1 MQRNQWSCNNLQ
13 TPWMPPFHSL
23 LPLMDNN
30 VTTAFCFP
38 VCSVGSVQLPLT
50 WLTAVQCWAVQAG
63 QSLVTAGP
71 GHIQDIH
78 PWPDSVRL
86 VRLAR
91 TVIDPVWPDCLE
103 CLCVKCDYDS
113 AASLL
118 WCLQGTQLLDSCDHP
133 WRLDTAES
141 QSVLVGFLSRDMSNS
156 CTCHLSVSENSEQ
169 NYLWNYSKSKREAG
183 VDSYMSFSDFFRNGR
198 TFYLTMECQ

>member
-91 TVIDPVWPDCLE
+91 TVIHPVWPNCLE

-133 WRLDTAES
+133 WRLDTAET
-141 QSVLVGFLSRDMSNS
+141 QSVLVGFCRG
-156 CTCHLSVSENSEQ
+156 TCRILVLATSVFQKTVNKIICETFQ
-169 NYLWNYSKSKREAG
+169 NQNERQEWT
-183 VDSYMSFSDFFRNGR
+183 R
-198 TFYLTMECQ
+198 TWVLVTSLEMGELFI

>member
-1 MQRNQWSCNNLQ
+1 M
-13 TPWMPPFHSL
+13 SL
-23 LPLMDNN
+23 LPFVSQCAVLAVYSCHWLDWLQ
-30 VTTAFCFP
+30 
-38 VCSVGSVQLPLT
+38 CS
-50 WLTAVQCWAVQAG
+50 AG
-63 QSLVTAGP
+63 QYRQASLWSQLGQVTVR
-71 GHIQDIH
+71 IFTRDQTT
-78 PWPDSVRL
+78 VRL

-91 TVIDPVWPDCLE
+91 TVIHPVWPNCLE

-133 WRLDTAES
+133 WRLDTAET